1 VRLRLRLRR
10 VRLRLRRRWPMS
22 IWNPF
27 AKTAPIAPP
36 GLHHFAGLPALQG
49 KRLHLRVDPGG
60 HALLLIDASR
70 VLHLN
75 ATACD
80 FVYLFLQ
87 GLNEDEIFRRIQ
99 KRYRVSRSQAAADWG
114 NIRATLDAMLGDAE
128 VCPVT
133 YLGLDRIEP
142 FQTPVTAPYRLDLA
156 LTYRCNID
164 CAHCYN
170 VRTDAPELA
179 TDQWKEVMK
188 KTWDLGIPHVVFTGG
203 EATLRDDLEELI
215 VCAQSLGQVSGLLTN
230 GVKLAD
236 AAYLKSLQDAGL
248 DYVQITLESSDPAV
262 HNKMVQ
268 AETFAQTVQGIR
280 NCLAAGLYTITNTTI
295 TRENAA
301 TIEATVH
308 FLHELGLKAFAIN
321 SIIHSGKAAGA
332 DFALPDAELAALLRR
347 VRETAEK
354 LDLRMIWYT
363 PTRYCRLNPM
373 ELELGPKRCTAGQYN
388 LCVEPDGA
396 VIPCQSYYHS
406 AGNILTDSWDSIWNN
421 PLMVKLRERAWVP
434 EMCTDCEE
442 LPVCGGGCP
451 LELEDKPVC
460 CPDALSN
467 G

>member
-1 VRLRLRLRR
+1 MMR
-10 VRLRLRRRWPMS
+10 
-22 IWNPF
+22 WNPF
-27 AKTAPIAPP
+27 AKLAPITPP
-36 GLHHFAGLPALQG
+36 GLHHFAGTPALRG

-75 ATACD
+75 PTACD
-80 FVYLFLQ
+80 YVYLFLQ
-87 GLNEDEIFRRIQ
+87 GLTEEEILRRIR
-99 KRYRVSRSQAAADWG
+99 KHYRVGKGQAAAVWG

-128 VCPVT
+128 VCPIT

-142 FQTPVTAPYRLDLA
+142 FQTPVAAPYRLDLA
-156 LTYRCNID
+156 LTYGCNID

-170 VRTDAPELA
+170 VRKEAPELA
-179 TDQWKEVMK
+179 TAEWKQVMGRM
-188 KTWDLGIPHVVFTGG
+188 WDIGIPHVVFTGG
-203 EATLRDDLEELI
+203 EATLRDDLAELI
-215 VCAQSLGQVSGLLTN
+215 AHAQALGQVSGLLTN

-236 AAYLKSLQDAGL
+236 AAYLKSLIDAGL
-248 DYVQITLESSDPAV
+248 DYVQVTLESSDPAV

-268 AETFAQTVQGIR
+268 AESFDQTVAGIR
-280 NCLAAGLYTITNTTI
+280 NCVAAGLYTITNTTI
-295 TRENAA
+295 TRENAG

-308 FLHELGLKAFAIN
+308 FIKELGLTSFAVN
-321 SIIHSGKAAGA
+321 SIIHSGKAAGQ

-354 LDLRMIWYT
+354 MDLRLIWYT

-396 VIPCQSYYHS
+396 VLPCQSYYQS
-406 AGNILTDSWDSIWNN
+406 AGNILTDSWESIWNH
-421 PLMVKLRERAWVP
+421 PLMVKLRERKWVP
-434 EMCTDCEE
+434 EMCRDCEE
-442 LPVCGGGCP
+442 LPLCGGGCP